1 MKQYRLFDI
10 LGPTMIGPSSSH
22 TAGAVKLGRVARAL
36 VGGKAIARVEFHL
49 HGSFAMTYRGHG
61 TDRALL
67 AGLMGF
73 PTWSEDIKNALFI
86 ARDKGI
92 EYHFIPTDL
101 GDVHPNT
108 VRTVVSD
115 QDGTEY
121 SITGSSIGGGNIRII
136 AINRDEVDF
145 TGDYPTLIVR
155 HSDVPGVVAEVTRIL
170 YESQIN
176 IAFMKVFRSSR
187 GRGATMVFETDE
199 GVAGEVLTK
208 LKHLSGI
215 AMVSYLNL
223 QEAE

>member
-1 MKQYRLFDI
+1 MKTYRLFDI

-36 VGGKAIARVEFHL
+36 VGDHAIRQVEFFL

-73 PTWSEDIKNALFI
+73 STWSEDIKNALFI
-86 ARDKGI
+86 AREKGI
-92 EYHFIPTDL
+92 EFKFTPTDL

-108 VRTVVSD
+108 VRSVVLD
-115 QDGTEY
+115 ADGNEY

-136 AINRDEVDF
+136 AINQDEVDF
-145 TGDYPTLIVR
+145 TGDYPTIIVS
-155 HSDVPGVVAEVTRIL
+155 HTDVPGVVAEVTRTL
-170 YESQIN
+170 YESKIN

-199 GVAGEVLTK
+199 GVTADVLNN
-208 LKHLSGI
+208 LKTLPGI

-223 QEAE
+223 EEAE